1 MNSTPPKRMRRF
13 ISLHFKLLLLFTLLF
28 TVAFAVAYYWFYQF
42 STNRAINRI
51 GEDLRYTLVGA
62 AERIDGDDLIALY
75 ETGQPNE
82 AGFTDD
88 PRYQAQ
94 VDWMDTVHKIEPRAW
109 LYTYL
114 KGDQPN
120 EMIFI
125 TDLFSRYNTDKAA
138 GFREHYVAD
147 DAGPPYAGLEDTT
160 LDLHPYTDK
169 FGSWIS
175 GYTPVRNS
183 QGEVV
188 AGLGIDFQADYVAQ
202 VQQAIIDSMLKAFAI
217 TYVIL
222 FILVYLISRFFTR
235 PIVNLTSIAERIGE
249 GDYHQD
255 LSILRK
261 EHFPDEIDKLA
272 EVFEIMVGKVQQRE
286 QNLKRQVAQLRI
298 EIDDAKRQRDVKKII
313 ETDMF
318 ADLQSKA
325 EAIRKRRR
333 DHIQMGKKPD
343 TDSTEGKSDNDSTE
357 GKSDIDTP
365 EVKPDTPPTEARPGL
380 TS

>member
-1 MNSTPPKRMRRF
+1 MASPPPKRTRRF
-13 ISLHFKLLLLFTLLF
+13 VSLHLKLLLLFTLLF
-28 TVAFAVAYYWFYQF
+28 TVVFALAYYWFYTF
-42 STNRAINRI
+42 ATNQAIRRI
-51 GEDLRYTLVGA
+51 GEDLRDTLVGA
-62 AERIDGDDLIALY
+62 AAGINGDQLIALY

-94 VDWMDTVHKIEPRAW
+94 IDWLDTVHKVEPRAW

-114 KGDQPN
+114 KGNQPN

-138 GFREHYVAD
+138 GFQEHYIAD
-147 DAGPPYAGLEDTT
+147 NVVPPYAGLQDTT

-175 GYTPVRNS
+175 GYTPIRNS
-183 QGEVV
+183 AGEVV

-202 VQQAIIDSMLKAFAI
+202 VQQAIINSMLMAFAI

-222 FILVYLISRFFTR
+222 FILVFMVSRFFTR

-249 GDYHQD
+249 GDYQQD
-255 LSILRK
+255 LTVLQK
-261 EHFPDEIDKLA
+261 DQFPDEIDKLA

-298 EIDDAKRQRDVKKII
+298 EIDDAKRQRDVKKIV

-318 ADLQSKA
+318 ADLQAKA

-333 DHIQMGKKPD
+333 QQL
-343 TDSTEGKSDNDSTE
+343 
-357 GKSDIDTP
+357 
-365 EVKPDTPPTEARPGL
+365 EVKPSEDDKSTETTPDGPSTETQPGL

>member
-1 MNSTPPKRMRRF
+1 MNSNPPKRMHIF
-13 ISLHFKLLLLFTLLF
+13 VSLHIKLLLLFTLLF
-28 TVAFAVAYYWFYQF
+28 TVAFALAYYWFYNF
-42 STNRAINRI
+42 ATNQAIIRI
-51 GEDLRYTLVGA
+51 GEDLRVTLVGA
-62 AERIDGDDLIALY
+62 ADRIDGDELIALY

-88 PRYQAQ
+88 PRYKDQL
-94 VDWMDTVHKIEPRAW
+94 DWLDTVHGVEPRAW

-114 KGDQPN
+114 KGDEPN

-147 DAGPPYAGLEDTT
+147 NAGPPYSGLEVTT

-169 FGSWIS
+169 FGRWIS
-175 GYTPVRNS
+175 GYTPIHNS
-183 QGEVV
+183 AGEVV

-202 VQQAIIDSMLKAFAI
+202 VQQAIINSMITAFAV

-222 FILVYLISRFFTR
+222 FLLVYLISRFFTR
-235 PIVNLTSIAERIGE
+235 PIVNLTSIAELIGE

-255 LSILRK
+255 LSVLRK
-261 EHFPDEIDKLA
+261 DQFPDEIDKLA
-272 EVFEIMVGKVQQRE
+272 EVFEIMVGKVQKRE

-298 EIDDAKRQRDVKKII
+298 EIDDAKRQRDVKKIV

-333 DHIQMGKKPD
+333 DKIKGNKPAD
-343 TDSTEGKSDNDSTE
+343 RGATSTETKSDN
-357 GKSDIDTP
+357 
-365 EVKPDTPPTEARPGL
+365 PPTEPQPGL
-380 TS
+380 SS